1 MSRHVLAIA
10 GFASE
15 GAQLRP
21 IDNIAT
27 KDAALL
33 IAYLVNTYPRASHTF
48 IRREIAALERRGVNV
63 HRFAM
68 RSDRGSLVDPADLAE
83 DDQTEHVL
91 KLGLT
96 ALIWPALVWMA
107 ARPAMALAAVR
118 LAWRCG
124 RAGAGGSAG
133 TGGPL
138 RHMVYLLEAAYV
150 AQRCNVLSVHHLHAH
165 FGTNSATVAML
176 AQALGGPR
184 YSFTVHGP
192 EEFDAPAALSL
203 GAKIKRAAFTVAISS
218 YGRSQLYRWADLPDW
233 PRLHVVHCG
242 IEPDRFPDPQ
252 AAPTG
257 GPHLVAIGRLSEQK
271 GFSVL
276 VEAIAL
282 AAPRHPGLRLVLVG
296 DGPLR
301 PALETA
307 IVKNGLGGVISL
319 AGWQDEAGVRAA
331 LAQAQAL
338 ILPSFAEGL
347 PVVVM
352 EAMAAGRPVIATA
365 IAGVPELVE
374 QGKNGWLV
382 PAGDPAAL
390 AAAIDE
396 MAATPAKTR
405 TAMGR
410 AARVRVMARH
420 DIDHEAAKLAALIEG
435 C

>member
-1 MSRHVLAIA
+1 
-10 GFASE
+10 
-15 GAQLRP
+15 
-21 IDNIAT
+21 
-27 KDAALL
+27 
-33 IAYLVNTYPRASHTF
+33 
-48 IRREIAALERRGVNV
+48 
-63 HRFAM
+63 
-68 RSDRGSLVDPADLAE
+68 
-83 DDQTEHVL
+83 
-91 KLGLT
+91 
-96 ALIWPALVWMA
+96 
-107 ARPAMALAAVR
+107 
-118 LAWRCG
+118 
-124 RAGAGGSAG
+124 
-133 TGGPL
+133 
-138 RHMVYLLEAAYV
+138 
-150 AQRCNVLSVHHLHAH
+150 
-165 FGTNSATVAML
+165 
-176 AQALGGPR
+176 
-184 YSFTVHGP
+184 
-192 EEFDAPAALSL
+192 
-203 GAKIKRAAFTVAISS
+203 
-218 YGRSQLYRWADLPDW
+218 
-233 PRLHVVHCG
+233 VHCG